1 MPHALHDE
9 PHGRALLDVARQA
22 LLDEVAPGL
31 AGRPRFVALMVAN
44 ALGIV
49 MRELESGP
57 AREAAWSRVLEG
69 RSEGSDPAASLAR
82 AIRAGA
88 HDAEPGLYAAL
99 VETTEIA
106 ARTWKPGPG

>member
-9 PHGRALLDVARQA
+9 PHGRALLEVARQA

-49 MRELESGP
+49 MRELESGA
-57 AREAAWSRVLEG
+57 AREAAWARVLVGEAG
-69 RSEGSDPAASLAR
+69 ADDPVASLAR

-88 HDAEPGLYAAL
+88 HDAEPGLYAGL
-99 VETTEIA
+99 VETAEIA

>member
-1 MPHALHDE
+1 MHDE
-9 PHGRALLDVARQA
+9 PHGRALLEVARQA

-44 ALGIV
+44 AIGIV
-49 MRELESGP
+49 MREMETEG
-57 AREAAWSRVLEG
+57 AREAAWARALETVADDGGDRAG
-69 RSEGSDPAASLAR
+69 RLAR

-99 VETTEIA
+99 VETAEIA
-106 ARTWKPGPG
+106 AQTWKPDKSTR